1 MEELSEV
8 LIDVQKEYKRSNK
21 LKDII
26 IIILIV
32 LMFLQSAF
40 SFGCFVWYESQFEY
54 YDTAQETN
62 KKDVDIETSG
72 DSANAEYN
80 DVSGNQ
86 YNDNA
91 VHSMQDKYHNKYK
104 NKYDDTYT
112 DKWKK
117 KETKHN
123 KTNK

>member
-1 MEELSEV
+1 MEEFSEV

-40 SFGCFVWYESQFEY
+40 SFGCFVWYESQFDY
-54 YDTAQETN
+54 VTTDGKN
-62 KKDVDIETSG
+62 VDVETSG
-72 DSANAEYN
+72 DNANAEYN
-80 DVSGNQ
+80 DVNGNR

-91 VHSMQDKYHNKYK
+91 VHNQCGEN
-104 NKYDDTYT
+104 
-112 DKWKK
+112 
-117 KETKHN
+117 
-123 KTNK
+123 

>member
-1 MEELSEV
+1 MEEFSEV

-40 SFGCFVWYESQFEY
+40 NFGCFVWYESQFDY
-54 YDTAQETN
+54 VTTN
-62 KKDVDIETSG
+62 GKDVDVETSG
-72 DSANAEYN
+72 DNANAEYN

-91 VHSMQDKYHNKYK
+91 VHNQGGEN
-104 NKYDDTYT
+104 
-112 DKWKK
+112 
-117 KETKHN
+117 
-123 KTNK
+123 

>member
-1 MEELSEV
+1 MEEFSEV
-8 LIDVQKEYKRSNK
+8 LLDVQKEYKRSNK

-40 SFGCFVWYESQFEY
+40 SFGCFVWYESQFDY
-54 YDTAQETN
+54 VTTN
-62 KKDVDIETSG
+62 GKDVDVETSG
-72 DSANAEYN
+72 DNENAEYN

-91 VHSMQDKYHNKYK
+91 VHNQGGEN
-104 NKYDDTYT
+104 
-112 DKWKK
+112 
-117 KETKHN
+117 
-123 KTNK
+123 

>member
-1 MEELSEV
+1 MEEFSEV
-8 LIDVQKEYKRSNK
+8 LLDVQKEYKRSNK

-40 SFGCFVWYESQFEY
+40 SFGCFVWYESQFDY
-54 YDTAQETN
+54 VTTN
-62 KKDVDIETSG
+62 G
-72 DSANAEYN
+72 DNANAEYN

-91 VHSMQDKYHNKYK
+91 GHNQGGE
-104 NKYDDTYT
+104 N
-112 DKWKK
+112 
-117 KETKHN
+117 
-123 KTNK
+123 

>member
-1 MEELSEV
+1 VEEFSEV
-8 LIDVQKEYKRSNK
+8 LLDVQKEYKRSNK

-40 SFGCFVWYESQFEY
+40 SFGCFVWYESQFDY
-54 YDTAQETN
+54 VTTN
-62 KKDVDIETSG
+62 GKDVDVETSG
-72 DSANAEYN
+72 DNANAEYN

-91 VHSMQDKYHNKYK
+91 VHNQGGEN
-104 NKYDDTYT
+104 
-112 DKWKK
+112 
-117 KETKHN
+117 
-123 KTNK
+123 

>member
-1 MEELSEV
+1 MEEFSEV

-40 SFGCFVWYESQFEY
+40 SFGCFVWYESQFDY
-54 YDTAQETN
+54 VTTDGKN
-62 KKDVDIETSG
+62 VDVETSG
-72 DSANAEYN
+72 DNANAEYN
-80 DVSGNQ
+80 DVNGNQ

-91 VHSMQDKYHNKYK
+91 VHNQGGEN
-104 NKYDDTYT
+104 
-112 DKWKK
+112 
-117 KETKHN
+117 
-123 KTNK
+123 

>member
-1 MEELSEV
+1 MEEFSEV

-32 LMFLQSAF
+32 LMFLQSVF
-40 SFGCFVWYESQFEY
+40 NFGCFVWYESQFDY
-54 YDTAQETN
+54 VTTN
-62 KKDVDIETSG
+62 GKDVDVETSG
-72 DSANAEYN
+72 DNANAEYN

-91 VHSMQDKYHNKYK
+91 VHNQGGEN
-104 NKYDDTYT
+104 
-112 DKWKK
+112 
-117 KETKHN
+117 
-123 KTNK
+123 

>member
-1 MEELSEV
+1 MEEFSEV

-40 SFGCFVWYESQFEY
+40 SLGCFVWYESQFDY
-54 YDTAQETN
+54 VTTDGKNVDVETN
-62 KKDVDIETSG
+62 G
-72 DSANAEYN
+72 DNANAEYN

-91 VHSMQDKYHNKYK
+91 VHNQGGEN
-104 NKYDDTYT
+104 
-112 DKWKK
+112 
-117 KETKHN
+117 
-123 KTNK
+123 

>member
-1 MEELSEV
+1 MEEFGEV
-8 LIDVQKEYKRSNK
+8 LLDVQKEYKRSNK

-40 SFGCFVWYESQFEY
+40 SFGCFVWYESQFDY
-54 YDTAQETN
+54 VTTN
-62 KKDVDIETSG
+62 GKDVDVETSG
-72 DSANAEYN
+72 DNANSEYN

-91 VHSMQDKYHNKYK
+91 VHNQGGEN
-104 NKYDDTYT
+104 
-112 DKWKK
+112 
-117 KETKHN
+117 
-123 KTNK
+123 

>member
-1 MEELSEV
+1 MEEFSEV
-8 LIDVQKEYKRSNK
+8 LLDVQKEYKRSNK

-40 SFGCFVWYESQFEY
+40 SFGCFVWYESQFDY
-54 YDTAQETN
+54 VTTN
-62 KKDVDIETSG
+62 GKDVDVETSG
-72 DSANAEYN
+72 DNANAEYN

-91 VHSMQDKYHNKYK
+91 IHNQGGE
-104 NKYDDTYT
+104 N
-112 DKWKK
+112 
-117 KETKHN
+117 
-123 KTNK
+123 

>member
-1 MEELSEV
+1 MEDKEFEEI

-40 SFGCFVWYESQFEY
+40 SFGCFVWCESQFDY
-54 YDTAQETN
+54 VTTN
-62 KKDVDIETSG
+62 GKDVDVETSG
-72 DSANAEYN
+72 DSANAECN

-91 VHSMQDKYHNKYK
+91 VHNQGGEN
-104 NKYDDTYT
+104 
-112 DKWKK
+112 
-117 KETKHN
+117 
-123 KTNK
+123 

>member
-1 MEELSEV
+1 MEEFSEV

-40 SFGCFVWYESQFEY
+40 SFGCFVWYESQFDY
-54 YDTAQETN
+54 VTTN
-62 KKDVDIETSG
+62 GKDVDVETSG
-72 DSANAEYN
+72 DNANAEYN
-80 DVSGNQ
+80 DVSGNK

-91 VHSMQDKYHNKYK
+91 VHNQGGEN
-104 NKYDDTYT
+104 
-112 DKWKK
+112 
-117 KETKHN
+117 
-123 KTNK
+123 

>member
-1 MEELSEV
+1 MEEFSEV
-8 LIDVQKEYKRSNK
+8 LLDVQKEYKRSNK

-40 SFGCFVWYESQFEY
+40 SFGCFVWYESQFDY
-54 YDTAQETN
+54 VTTN
-62 KKDVDIETSG
+62 GKDVDVETSG
-72 DSANAEYN
+72 DNANAEYN

-91 VHSMQDKYHNKYK
+91 VHNQGGEN
-104 NKYDDTYT
+104 
-112 DKWKK
+112 
-117 KETKHN
+117 
-123 KTNK
+123 

>member
-1 MEELSEV
+1 MEEFSEV

-40 SFGCFVWYESQFEY
+40 SFGCFVWYESQFDY
-54 YDTAQETN
+54 VTTDGKN
-62 KKDVDIETSG
+62 VDVETSG
-72 DSANAEYN
+72 DNANAEYN

-86 YNDNA
+86 YNDNV
-91 VHSMQDKYHNKYK
+91 VHNQGGEN
-104 NKYDDTYT
+104 
-112 DKWKK
+112 
-117 KETKHN
+117 
-123 KTNK
+123 